1 MMNCSNMLHINV
13 HCMAS
18 KIRFEKTFPLLER
31 QLERHP
37 KRGERRAKEETFG
50 EENVEKNALVPRSP
64 LWTDVEEEGD
74 EMQEL
79 ENRLR

>member
-1 MMNCSNMLHINV
+1 MNYSIMLHISV

-50 EENVEKNALVPRSP
+50 EENVEKNALVPRSS

>member
-1 MMNCSNMLHINV
+1 MMNYSIMLYISV
-13 HCMAS
+13 HCMTS

-31 QLERHP
+31 QLERHS

>member
-1 MMNCSNMLHINV
+1 MMNYSIMLHINV

-37 KRGERRAKEETFG
+37 KRGERRTKEETFE